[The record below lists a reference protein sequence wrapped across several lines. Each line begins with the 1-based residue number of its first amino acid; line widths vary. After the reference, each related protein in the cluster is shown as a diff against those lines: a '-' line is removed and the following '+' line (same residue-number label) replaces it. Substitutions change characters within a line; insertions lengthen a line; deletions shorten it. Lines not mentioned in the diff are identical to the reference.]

1 MKSIFSDKINSP
13 VSKSSESDLSSLSII
28 IIVLD
33 PSYYEEHLLRQN
45 QTTCVEIVR
54 DGINF
59 IIIMAKPG
67 SRDLLAKRQNPRP
80 SRSSTFHAKA
90 IFSPFFLFF
99 WAHFF
104 CSKILV
110 PSVLCHLPCVLKS
123 VLGTALDPW
132 AIFTSYKLSMSYHLL
147 TSCPVFVT
155 FQSIFIYHVTS
166 LAKRLRL
173 CWLDVMS
180 NEWSVVSKS
189 HQSHILIPFLVLHIS
204 TLISKVHNHQLS
216 RFFTSYQPCKVK
228 DFCIPWKAV
237 FSLHYWLRWP
247 MRS

>member
-1 MKSIFSDKINSP
+1 
-13 VSKSSESDLSSLSII
+13 
-28 IIVLD
+28 
-33 PSYYEEHLLRQN
+33 
-45 QTTCVEIVR
+45 
-54 DGINF
+54 
-59 IIIMAKPG
+59 MAKPG
-67 SRDLLAKRQNPRP
+67 SRNLLAKRQNPRP

-90 IFSPFFLFF
+90 IFPPIFLFF

-110 PSVLCHLPCVLKS
+110 PSVLCHLPCVLKFSSWNCS
-123 VLGTALDPW
+123 VPVSRIHFVL
-132 AIFTSYKLSMSYHLL
+132 LSMSYHLL

-180 NEWSVVSKS
+180 NVLSVVSKS
-189 HQSHILIPFLVLHIS
+189 HQLHILIPFLVLHIS

-237 FSLHYWLRWP
+237 FSWCQQP
-247 MRS
+247 